1 VKAVAVAI
9 ALLRREG
16 RWFLQRRDLSSDHL
30 AGAWEFPGGKV
41 EPGESPETA
50 LRRELMEEL
59 SWEPGGLRA
68 LDAITHAYPDRV
80 VTLHPFLAEGPELP
94 RTALAWGWFRAAEAA
109 CLRVLEANAPLLELL
124 ERLP

>member
-16 RWFLQRRDLSSDHL
+16 RWFLQRRDLSSGHL
-30 AGAWEFPGGKV
+30 AGLWEFPGGKM
-41 EPGESPETA
+41 ESGESPETA

-59 SWEPGGLRA
+59 SWTPGELRA
-68 LDAITHAYPDRV
+68 LDAITHAYADRV
-80 VTLHPFLAEGPELP
+80 ITLHPFLAEGPELP

-109 CLRVLEANAPLLELL
+109 GLRVPEANAPLLALL

>member
-1 VKAVAVAI
+1 MKTIAVAI
-9 ALLRREG
+9 ALLRRDG

-41 EPGESPETA
+41 EPGEAPEAA

-59 SWEPGGLRA
+59 SWAPKGLRA
-68 LDAITHAYPDRV
+68 LDAITHAYPDRI
-80 VTLHPFLAEGPELP
+80 VTLHPFVTEGPELP

-109 CLRVLEANAPLLELL
+109 RLRVPEANAPLLKML

>member
-1 VKAVAVAI
+1 MKGVAVAI

-16 RWFLQRRDLSSDHL
+16 RWFLQRRDLSSDQL
-30 AGAWEFPGGKV
+30 AGLWEFPGGKL
-41 EPGESPETA
+41 EPGESPEAA

-59 SWEPGGLRA
+59 SWESGELRA
-68 LDAITHAYPDRV
+68 LEAITHAYPGRV
-80 VTLHPFLAEGPELP
+80 VTLHPFVAEGPELP

-109 CLRVLEANAPLLELL
+109 RLQVPEANAPLMEML